1 MSRPCY
7 ALWEWQGRASF
18 GGGRVSSKRFSF
30 KRLFLVGWLEIKI
43 FIGGELTNKRTKVV
57 IAGTIYK
64 PEDSPQK
71 KPNHA

>member
-1 MSRPCY
+1 
-7 ALWEWQGRASF
+7 
-18 GGGRVSSKRFSF
+18 
-30 KRLFLVGWLEIKI
+30 VGWLEIKI